1 LKAIKSNEESIL
13 KDKSLIEDMQNIG
26 DVLTFNFELHRDG
39 RFGDVH
45 RNIGLPALWLW
56 LLTA

>member
-1 LKAIKSNEESIL
+1 ML